1 MLRSSCDVI
10 SVYHKSCLS
19 SGHNFWDTETW
30 MFPSILLLYPQ
41 YAQKLL
47 QYRLDTAFPWESAY
61 TGVEVTQPCC
71 PEVAEFEQHISGC
84 IAFAARQFLA
94 TTRNEEWLEV

>member
-1 MLRSSCDVI
+1 MLVRLGF
-10 SVYHKSCLS
+10 HKSL
-19 SGHNFWDTETW
+19 NIYKIRVVF
-30 MFPSILLLYPQ
+30 SI
-41 YAQKLL
+41 
-47 QYRLDTAFPWESAY
+47 RFPWESAY

-94 TTRNEEWLEV
+94 TTRNEEWLEVRLRNMTI